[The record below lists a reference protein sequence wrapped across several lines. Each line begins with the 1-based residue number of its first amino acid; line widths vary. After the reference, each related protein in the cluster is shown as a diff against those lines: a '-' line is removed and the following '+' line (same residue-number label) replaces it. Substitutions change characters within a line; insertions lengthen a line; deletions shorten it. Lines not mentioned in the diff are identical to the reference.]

1 MNEPKRN
8 YSRITYEDSLELV
21 SVQVNDYT
29 MDYATMANALLA
41 LLRLA
46 GYGDGWDVVQE
57 MMAGMDRPDESINP
71 AQMEQAAL
79 LDNGTR
85 ID

>member
-1 MNEPKRN
+1 
-8 YSRITYEDSLELV
+8 
-21 SVQVNDYT
+21 

-46 GYGDGWDVVQE
+46 GYGDGWDVVEE
-57 MMAGMDRPDESINP
+57 MRAGMDRPDESTNP
-71 AQMEQAAL
+71 DEMEQAAL